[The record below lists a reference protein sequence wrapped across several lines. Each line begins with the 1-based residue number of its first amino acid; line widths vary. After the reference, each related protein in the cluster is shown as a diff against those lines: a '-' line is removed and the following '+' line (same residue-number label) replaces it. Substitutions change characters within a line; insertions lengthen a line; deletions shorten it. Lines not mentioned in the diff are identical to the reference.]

1 MIMRERV
8 IGMSVMWIAV
18 AVAIGILVNSIRY
31 TEYLSNPVERTMPD
45 GTLQTIYEMSQ
56 QVVLM
61 PGTWQFA
68 VAVLIFFLVV
78 GAIAGTI
85 SIWDSIKHQ
94 PELQSTETVRKESE
108 KMKRDRQA
116 RVRRLLE
123 NMDEDDLA
131 ALENGQVGDDGER
144 LSLQELMRR

>member
-1 MIMRERV
+1 MRERV
-8 IGMSVMWIAV
+8 FGMSVMWIAV
-18 AVAIGILVNSIRY
+18 AVAISILVNSVRY
-31 TEYLSNPVERTMPD
+31 TEYIRTPVEQILND
-45 GTLQTIYEMSQ
+45 GTTREIIEVTQ

-68 VAVLIFFLVV
+68 VAVLIFFLVI

-85 SIWDSIKHQ
+85 AIWDSVKHQ
-94 PELQSTETVRKESE
+94 PAAQPAEYVRKESE

-131 ALENGQVGDDGER
+131 ALENGQLGDDGER
-144 LSLQELMRR
+144 LSLQDLLRG